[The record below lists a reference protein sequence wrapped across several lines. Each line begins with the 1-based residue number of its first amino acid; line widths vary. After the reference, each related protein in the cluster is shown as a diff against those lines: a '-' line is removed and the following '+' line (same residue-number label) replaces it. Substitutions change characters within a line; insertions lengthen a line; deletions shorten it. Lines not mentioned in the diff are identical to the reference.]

1 MKLDEEL
8 DRLYGTPLADFTRAR
23 DALARELRQSGDR
36 EAAEDVK
43 ALSKPS
49 ISVWTVNQLA
59 RTERMQVRSLLTA
72 ADRVRAAQ
80 AELLG
85 GGSPD
90 ELQEAAA
97 RQREVVGALL
107 ESAKSVLG
115 AAGHPATEATLER
128 VRKTLSAVGAD
139 EEGRRLVE
147 TGRLTEDLDPA
158 GFGSLAPGAA
168 PKTKRPAKSS
178 RASARGKRPTGRAA
192 REKEK
197 RIEAAE
203 AKLKALEA
211 QASELKQRVA
221 AARDEARQAERA
233 AQAAKRAVVDEER
246 RLERLNARLE
256 SAKDGLER
264 ARSA

>member
-8 DRLYGTPLADFTRAR
+8 DRLYGSPLADFTRGR
-23 DALARELRQSGDR
+23 DELAKELRAAGDR
-36 EAAEDVK
+36 EAAEEVK

-59 RTERMQVRSLLTA
+59 RTERLQMRSLLTA
-72 ADRVRAAQ
+72 AERVQAAQ

-85 GGSPD
+85 GGSAD
-90 ELQEAAA
+90 ELQEAVA

-107 ESAKSVLG
+107 ESAKSALG
-115 AAGHPATEATLER
+115 SAGHPATEATLER
-128 VRKTLSAVGAD
+128 VRKTLSAVGAN

-158 GFGSLAPGAA
+158 GFGSVAPGAA
-168 PKTKRPAKSS
+168 PRAKRPARSS
-178 RASARGKRPTGRAA
+178 RASARGKRPTGRAE
-192 REKEK
+192 REKQK
-197 RIEAAE
+197 RIDAAE

-211 QASELKQRVA
+211 EAAELKDRVA

-233 AQAAKRAVVDEER
+233 AQAAKRTVVDEER
-246 RLERLNARLE
+246 RLERLQARLE
-256 SAKDGLER
+256 SAKNGVER